1 VTSAAR
7 RTGIPV
13 ATLSN
18 GHTLELVVHRLAG
31 GGDGPRLGLIAGI
44 HGDEPLGIEIVRR
57 LLTELEGETFGG
69 EIVALPVANAYAFAA
84 LTRSTPGDA
93 ANLNRVFPGN
103 RDGTLSEQIAH
114 LIASEFLPGCDYLI
128 DLHSGGNLAT
138 VDYLYVGDDEA
149 LAKAFG
155 CELLY
160 RGPAPGASLA
170 AHAAASG
177 TYTLIV
183 ELGGGQQ
190 RNEHFVRKGVRGIRN
205 VMKHLGMLAGEP
217 QLPAEQLIVSE
228 LADLKPHQ
236 GGLMLSRC
244 SSEQLGESVTRG
256 TELARIVSPYTLE
269 VLESIPAPFEPS
281 LLVLVRDAV
290 TKVDPGD
297 YGFIVANGETAVAA

>member
-1 VTSAAR
+1 MIS
-7 RTGIPV
+7 I

-18 GHTLELVVHRLAG
+18 GHALELVVHRRRG
-31 GGDGPRLGLIAGI
+31 DGDGPRLGLIAGI
-44 HGDEPLGIEIVRR
+44 HGDEPIGIEIIRR
-57 LLTELEGETFGG
+57 LLEELEAETFDG

-84 LTRSTPGDA
+84 LTRSTPIDS

-103 RDGTLSEQIAH
+103 RDGTLSEQIAY
-114 LIASEFLPGCDYLI
+114 LISSDFIPGCDYLI
-128 DLHSGGNLAT
+128 DLHSGGNFAT
-138 VDYLYVGDDEA
+138 VDYLYVGDDGA

-160 RGPAPGASLA
+160 RGAAPQGSLA

-177 TYTLIV
+177 TKTLIV

-190 RNEHFVRKGVRGIRN
+190 RSEHFVRKGVRGIRN

-217 QLPAEQLIVSE
+217 ERPAEQLIVTE
-228 LADLKPHQ
+228 LADLKPHH
-236 GGLMLSRC
+236 GGLMLSNC
-244 SSEQLGESVTRG
+244 SSEQLGERVARG
-256 TELARIVSPYTLE
+256 AELARIVSPYTLE

-297 YGFIVANGETAVAA
+297 YGFIVANGATAVTA

>member
-1 VTSAAR
+1 VIA
-7 RTGIPV
+7 V

-18 GHTLELVVHRLAG
+18 GHALELVVHGRRG

-44 HGDEPLGIEIVRR
+44 HGDEPLGIEIIRR
-57 LLTELEGETFGG
+57 LLEELEPETFGG
-69 EIVALPVANAYAFAA
+69 EIVALPVANAYAFAS
-84 LTRSTPGDA
+84 LTRSTPIDS
-93 ANLNRVFPGN
+93 ANLNRVFPGS
-103 RDGTLSEQIAH
+103 RDGTLSEQIAY
-114 LIASEFLPGCDYLI
+114 LISSEFLPRCDYLI

-138 VDYLYVGDDEA
+138 VDYLYVGDDAA

-160 RGPAPGASLA
+160 RGPAPQGSLG

-177 TYTLIV
+177 TKTLIV

-190 RNEHFVRKGVRGIRN
+190 RSEHFVRKGVRGVRN

-217 QLPAEQLIVSE
+217 ELPAGQLIVKE

-236 GGLMLSRC
+236 GGLMLSNC
-244 SSEQLGESVTRG
+244 SSEQLGEAVARG
-256 TELARIVSPYTLE
+256 AELARIVSPYTLE

-297 YGFIVANGETAVAA
+297 YGFIVANGATAVAA